1 MSQTWLVPEEI
12 SSDVVE
18 ENLTAICLATP
29 DGLIRSCNPAFVQLF
44 GFTSAADAQGESLSR
59 IFPGETFPCL
69 VTRLRHERVIRRIET
84 QLQRVD
90 RRPLPVV
97 LTAVGRFTATH
108 DLHSLVLMTLDD
120 TPRRTLE
127 THLRDVMRMETV
139 GRLASAMAHDF
150 SNLLMVTNG
159 LGESLLERLTP
170 DDPRRPEL
178 VQLLDASH
186 RAATLTTHLLAAS
199 RKPAGLPTMFDL
211 DEVVRTMAPLI
222 ERLVGPHVRVTLDLV
237 PGAKQISADRDQLEQ
252 VLLNLV
258 TNARDAMPHGGQF
271 TLRTMIADG
280 RVILTLTDTGDG
292 MPAEVSAHIFEPFFT
307 TKPRGKG
314 TGLGLWQVQS
324 ILAEH
329 QGEIDVRSEREHG
342 TTFTIRL
349 PQMVASA
356 GARHA

>member
-1 MSQTWLVPEEI
+1 MSQTWVVPEET
-12 SSDVVE
+12 SDVVE
-18 ENLTAICLATP
+18 ENLAAICVSTP
-29 DGLIRSCNPAFVQLF
+29 DGVIRSCNPAFVQLF
-44 GFTSAADAQGESLSR
+44 GFASVEDAQGESLSR
-59 IFPGETFPCL
+59 IFPGEALPRL
-69 VTRLRHERVIRRIET
+69 VARLRQERVIRRAEVP
-84 QLQRVD
+84 LQRLD

-97 LTAVGRFTATH
+97 LTLVGRFTPGH
-108 DLHSLVLMTLDD
+108 DLHGLVMMAVDD
-120 TPRRTLE
+120 TPRRTIE
-127 THLRDVMRMETV
+127 SHLRDVMRMETV

-199 RKPAGLPTMFDL
+199 RKPTGLPTTFDL

-222 ERLVGPHVRVTLDLV
+222 ERLVGPHVLVALDLA

-271 TLRTMIADG
+271 TLRTTAADG
-280 RVILTLTDTGDG
+280 VVILSLADTGSG

-314 TGLGLWQVQS
+314 TGMGLWQVHS

-329 QGEIDVRSEREHG
+329 HGEIDVRSEHERG

-349 PQMVASA
+349 PQAVASA